1 MTNNQ
6 ILTFFKIV
14 EVLSF
19 PDELTKKQ
27 ILFETIFCLVYVS
40 FCVQITE
47 SGTAY
52 FARTAPKGIKPYKI
66 YDPFL
71 GKIDISPITN
81 GKYL

>member
-1 MTNNQ
+1 MKKNQ
-6 ILTFFKIV
+6 MLTFFKIV

-19 PDELTKKQ
+19 PDDLTKKQ
-27 ILFETIFCLVYVS
+27 VLFETILCLVYAN

-47 SGTAY
+47 SGIAY
-52 FARTAPKGIKPYKI
+52 FARTSPKSIKPYKI